1 MPVIRRVITAATQD
15 ALSGLKF
22 KTQSVP
28 ALVTL
33 AASSP
38 TAGEELSFSV
48 DSQEFAS
55 GAEANLEAANQV
67 VDMQRDIIL
76 FQERVPAGEYFL
88 AIPAVTADFSF
99 ALIID
104 PIVEV

>member
-1 MPVIRRVITAATQD
+1 MPVIKRVVAAATQD

-33 AASSP
+33 AASSA
-38 TAGEELSFSV
+38 TASEDLSFSV

-55 GAEANLEAANQV
+55 QAEINLESANEV

-88 AIPAVTADFSF
+88 AIPVVTATVQFS
-99 ALIID
+99 LIID
-104 PIVEV
+104 PVTDV

>member
-1 MPVIRRVITAATQD
+1 MPVIKRTVAAATQD
-15 ALSGLKF
+15 ALTGLKF

-33 AASSP
+33 AASSA
-38 TAGEELSFSV
+38 TAGESLSFSV

-55 GAEANLEAANQV
+55 AAVINLEAADRM
-67 VDMQRDIIL
+67 VDEQRDIIM

-88 AIPAVTADFSF
+88 AVPVVAGDMTFS
-99 ALIID
+99 LIID

>member
-1 MPVIRRVITAATQD
+1 MPAIKRVITAASQD

-38 TAGEELSFSV
+38 TAGEDLSFSV
-48 DSQEFAS
+48 DSQEFCSA
-55 GAEANLEAANQV
+55 AEINLEIANQTI
-67 VDMQRDIIL
+67 DMQRDIIL

-88 AIPAVTADFSF
+88 NIPVVTADVSF
-99 ALIID
+99 QLIID

>member
-1 MPVIRRVITAATQD
+1 MPVIKRVITAATQD
-15 ALSGLKF
+15 ALSTLKF
-22 KTQSVP
+22 KTQSTP

-33 AASSP
+33 AASSV
-38 TAGEELSFSV
+38 TAGEDLSFSV
-48 DSQEFAS
+48 DSQEFCSA
-55 GAEANLEAANQV
+55 AEINLEIANQV

-88 AIPAVTADFSF
+88 NVPVVTTDMSF

-104 PIVEV
+104 PIVEA